1 MRRLGSTL
9 IHSYAPVKEDPF
21 VTIVKFEKLLS
32 RRGGTLAAV
41 TASVAAGSLLL
52 TSCSNS
58 DNGGSG
64 AESTST
70 FDLTNT
76 TGELR
81 GEGASSQQK
90 AMELFGVAYQ
100 SAVPG
105 ASLAYNATGSGA
117 GQKQFIAGQVDF
129 GGSDSPLKD
138 DQVADAAKRCGGNE
152 AWHLP
157 MVVGPVAVAFK
168 IDGVDSVNL
177 SVNTV
182 AKIFKGE
189 IKNWNDPAI
198 AAENEGASLPDL
210 PISVLYRAEESGT
223 SDNFQKFLKAATD
236 GYWDTDGKTFP
247 TKVGSGAQG
256 SSGVADQVKA
266 TNGAITYVESGYAT
280 AAGLGVAS
288 LDFGAGPVKLSTESV
303 NKALSNVAF
312 KGKGNDLIVDS
323 DALFSSKEA
332 GSYPLVL
339 TTYEIVCSAGYDA
352 ETSGR
357 VKDFLHTMLDNQSA
371 DLEEAG
377 YVPLSGSFRDKL
389 VTAVDAVK

>member
-1 MRRLGSTL
+1 MT
-9 IHSYAPVKEDPF
+9 
-21 VTIVKFEKLLS
+21 TVKFPAA
-32 RRGGTLAAV
+32 TALAAL
-41 TASVAAGSLLL
+41 AAGSLLL

-58 DNGGSG
+58 GNGGSE

-76 TGELR
+76 SGELR

-100 SAVPG
+100 TAVPG

-138 DQVADAAKRCGGNE
+138 EQIADAAKRCGGND

-168 IDGVDSVNL
+168 LDGVDTLNL
-177 SVNTV
+177 SVDTV

-189 IKNWNDPAI
+189 ITNWNDPAV
-198 AAENEGASLPDL
+198 AAENQGTTLPDL

-223 SDNFQKFLKAATD
+223 SDNFQKFLTAATD
-236 GYWDTDGKTFP
+236 GYWDTEGKTFP

-280 AAGLGVAS
+280 AAGLGIAA
-288 LDFGAGPVKLSTESV
+288 LDFGSGPVELSTESV
-303 NKALSNVAF
+303 NKALAGVKF
-312 KGKGNDLIVDS
+312 TGTGNDLVVDS
-323 DALFSSKEA
+323 EALFAANEPGA
-332 GSYPLVL
+332 YPLAL
-339 TTYEIVCSAGYDA
+339 TTYEIVCSAGYDT
-352 ETSGR
+352 ETAGR
-357 VKDFLHTMLDNQSA
+357 VKDFLHTILDNQNA

-389 VTAVDAVK
+389 VAAVDALQ